1 MVERMDSQGIK
12 HVGLPLR
19 MVPRWIFPKKGIK
32 IFLWNSESIIANM
45 HRYGYPFDNLFQ
57 KGCLFLFLHPS
68 FDPNR

>member
-19 MVPRWIFPKKGIK
+19 MVPRWIFPKKRNQN
-32 IFLWNSESIIANM
+32 IFMECESIIANM